1 MTEQQVRIFTS
12 RDGQAQL
19 EVALDR
25 ETVWLSQAQ
34 MAELFGTRRPAITK
48 HLSNIYRSGELSEES
63 TCSILEHMAEHGQR
77 YRTKRYNLDA
87 IISVGYRVNSSRATQ
102 FRQWA
107 TQVLKDHLVQGY
119 TLNQR
124 RLAERGIEFEQVVDL
139 LSRTL
144 TNQGLVSRKGEAVA
158 RVISDYARSWSLLQG
173 YDEQQLAEVG
183 IRQPDMQPLELDEA
197 FDAIGELKQALIA
210 KSEATELF
218 GQLRGDGL
226 ASALAT
232 IEQGFGDEL
241 FYPNVASRA
250 AHLLYFVI
258 KNHPLADGNKRCGSF
273 LFLWYLRRNAA
284 LLARPV
290 EQLINDN
297 TLVALALLVAE
308 SLPDQKTLMIR
319 LIEHFILLREP
330 VKESPDSPPRER
342 GAQKVLGAGHQ
353 PHRVEAGVGGL
364 HAEEAAAGIGG
375 GVLGQGVTWLPDHR
389 GVAALAGDTQ
399 AALPIVQGELG
410 VAVVDAVHGAAYPE
424 LALLFALGE
433 AGQLVQVAGA
443 DQPLE
448 AAGSGVGYR
457 QVAVQGAADL
467 HRGLAHVFGDQLH
480 VQTSGVGLDHHPR

>member
-12 RDGQAQL
+12 TDGQAQL
-19 EVALDR
+19 EVALEQ
-25 ETVWLSQAQ
+25 ETVWLSQVQ
-34 MAELFGTRRPAITK
+34 MAELFGKDVRTVNE
-48 HLSNIYRSGELSEES
+48 HVGNVFQEGELEKEP
-63 TCSILEHMAEHGQR
+63 TIRKFRIVRQEGKRQVQR
-77 YRTKRYNLDA
+77 EIDHYNLDM
-87 IISVGYRVNSSRATQ
+87 IISVGYRVKSQRGVQ
-102 FRQWA
+102 FRKWA
-107 TQVLKDHLVQGY
+107 TQVLKDHLVEGY

-124 RLAERGIEFEQVVDL
+124 RLAERGIEFEQAVDL

-144 TNQGLVSRKGEAVA
+144 TNQGLVSNEGEAVA

-183 IRQPDMQPLELDEA
+183 IKQPDMQPLELDEA
-197 FDAIGELKQALIA
+197 LKAIGELKQTLMA
-210 KSEATELF
+210 KGEATELF

-241 FYPNVASRA
+241 FYPNVATRA

-319 LIEHFILLREP
+319 LIEHFLLLKEP
-330 VKESPDSPPRER
+330 ADVR
-342 GAQKVLGAGHQ
+342 G
-353 PHRVEAGVGGL
+353 E
-364 HAEEAAAGIGG
+364 
-375 GVLGQGVTWLPDHR
+375 
-389 GVAALAGDTQ
+389 
-399 AALPIVQGELG
+399 GE
-410 VAVVDAVHGAAYPE
+410 
-424 LALLFALGE
+424 
-433 AGQLVQVAGA
+433 
-443 DQPLE
+443 
-448 AAGSGVGYR
+448 
-457 QVAVQGAADL
+457 
-467 HRGLAHVFGDQLH
+467 
-480 VQTSGVGLDHHPR
+480 